1 MESLQAFLPFGQSG
15 QNFWLRYSMVR
26 DGAHLS
32 TLLML
37 ARGVENAVLAI
48 ETVDGE
54 VFGAFTGQAWRKNW
68 NYFGTT
74 DSFLWKMRRSR
85 LDHTTG
91 ILEQAQLESEI
102 DVFPCTGENRFIQL
116 CTHDRLALGGGTPSA
131 TAEKKLEDTGD
142 HPGLLLEDHH
152 WGFGLAIAND
162 LMSGTSSPC
171 VTFGSPS
178 LSNQHS
184 DGSVFEIV
192 NLELWT
198 LTPCM
203 AIADAEKLQLGKL
216 FLQRD

>member
-1 MESLQAFLPFGQSG
+1 MAYDWVKALHIIS
-15 QNFWLRYSMVR
+15 V
-26 DGAHLS
+26 
-32 TLLML
+32 
-37 ARGVENAVLAI
+37 I
-48 ETVDGE
+48 
-54 VFGAFTGQAWRKNW
+54 AW
-68 NYFGTT
+68 
-74 DSFLWKMRRSR
+74 M
-85 LDHTTG
+85 
-91 ILEQAQLESEI
+91 A
-102 DVFPCTGENRFIQL
+102 
-116 CTHDRLALGGGTPSA
+116 
-131 TAEKKLEDTGD
+131 
-142 HPGLLLEDHH
+142 GLLYLPRLYVYHAMVEAGSVRAETFKLMERRLLKAIMNPAMIAS